1 MEKFCVITNSI
12 KDKAESTACY
22 IQDYLLRAGKQCV
35 VTRDLPECPG
45 QFTDLNEIPSDTECV
60 IIVGGDGTLIQAA
73 VDLRDWDVPLVGIN
87 LGTLGFLTEV
97 EEQHIDQALCRLVED
112 DFQVETRMMMEGT
125 VSGGEEEPYTEY
137 SLNDIIISR
146 SGFCSL
152 IAVNVYLNGMLIDS
166 FSGDGVLVCT
176 PTGSTGYN
184 LSAGGPVIAPE
195 TQMFTITPICPHSLN
210 KRSFVVSAQDTVTLE
225 LCQRKEGVCE
235 DAVVSFDGRI
245 RNSVKV
251 GERVD
256 IRRAAGIT
264 KLIKLTDMNFFDIL
278 RSKLNK

>member
-1 MEKFCVITNSI
+1 MCI
-12 KDKAESTACY
+12 
-22 IQDYLLRAGKQCV
+22 
-35 VTRDLPECPG
+35 RD
-45 QFTDLNEIPSDTECV
+45 S
-60 IIVGGDGTLIQAA
+60 
-73 VDLRDWDVPLVGIN
+73 
-87 LGTLGFLTEV
+87 
-97 EEQHIDQALCRLVED
+97 
-112 DFQVETRMMMEGT
+112 
-125 VSGGEEEPYTEY
+125 TEY

-256 IRRAAGIT
+256 IRRAAGVT